1 MLRLFILPIDG
12 LWPFAQLSPRSG
24 HALLWRSLLSALR
37 TSCAVLAARARFRQ
51 AERQL
56 EALDHRL
63 LQDIGIGRSEISSVV
78 RHGRRR

>member
-1 MLRLFILPIDG
+1 MLRFFIRPIDG

-24 HALLWRSLLSALR
+24 HALVWRSLLSALK
-37 TSCAVLAARARFRQ
+37 SSVAALAEQVRFRR

-56 EALDHRL
+56 QALEHRL
-63 LQDIGIGRSEISSVV
+63 LQDIGIGRSEIGSVV